1 MANSDRDPIAAIA
14 TASGRGGIGV
24 IRISG
29 QRLADFA
36 QVFCARQT
44 LGRPLV
50 ARHATLVNWRDARG
64 EPIDRGIMLWFAA
77 PNSYTGEDVIE
88 LQGHGGPVVMGQL
101 LARVLELGR
110 THAPGLRL
118 AEPGEFT
125 RRAFLNG
132 QIDLAQAEAVADL
145 IDASTAA
152 AARAAMRA
160 LEGRF
165 SDQVNVL
172 VSAVIEL
179 RALIE
184 ATIDFPDE
192 EDVDVLTHWDALGR
206 LDAIRSLW
214 GQLLDGARQGVRL
227 RQGMTVVLI
236 GAPNVGKSSLLNALV
251 GQDLAIVSPLAGT
264 TRDRIEHALDVQG
277 LAMTLVDTAGLR
289 DSTDPIERIGIERTL
304 VAVTRADLVLELVET
319 DDSVP
324 ANERIESAAPV
335 DYARDCL
342 GKHLP
347 PQVPVLRVRNKI
359 DRDGLAAGI
368 DPAPRPG
375 ADAGRAWLSA
385 QTGEGM
391 ALLLGRLREL
401 AGLSAVEPEFIAR
414 ERHLQALLA
423 AGEHLNQADREA
435 RASLPALELL
445 AEELRLAQ
453 TQLGSITGEFS
464 ADDLLGTIFGRFC
477 IGK

>member
-1 MANSDRDPIAAIA
+1 MASSERDPIAAIA
-14 TASGRGGIGV
+14 TGSGRGGIGV

-36 QVFCARQT
+36 QVLCARGS

-50 ARHATLVNWRDARG
+50 ARHATLVSWRDAGG

-77 PNSYTGEDVIE
+77 PHSYTGEDVIE

-132 QIDLAQAEAVADL
+132 QLDLAQAEAVADL
-145 IDASTAA
+145 IDASTTA

-165 SDQVNVL
+165 SDQVNAL
-172 VSAVIEL
+172 VGAVIEL

-184 ATIDFPDE
+184 ATIDFPEE
-192 EDVDVLTHWDALGR
+192 EDVAVLAHWDALGR
-206 LDAIRSLW
+206 LDAIQLKW
-214 GQLLDGARQGVRL
+214 GQLFDGARQGVRL

-289 DSTDPIERIGIERTL
+289 ESTDPIERIGIERTL

-319 DDSVP
+319 DDPVL
-324 ANERIESAAPV
+324 ANERIGSAASV
-335 DYARDCL
+335 D
-342 GKHLP
+342 
-347 PQVPVLRVRNKI
+347 
-359 DRDGLAAGI
+359 
-368 DPAPRPG
+368 
-375 ADAGRAWLSA
+375 
-385 QTGEGM
+385 
-391 ALLLGRLREL
+391 
-401 AGLSAVEPEFIAR
+401 
-414 ERHLQALLA
+414 
-423 AGEHLNQADREA
+423 
-435 RASLPALELL
+435 
-445 AEELRLAQ
+445 
-453 TQLGSITGEFS
+453 
-464 ADDLLGTIFGRFC
+464 
-477 IGK
+477 